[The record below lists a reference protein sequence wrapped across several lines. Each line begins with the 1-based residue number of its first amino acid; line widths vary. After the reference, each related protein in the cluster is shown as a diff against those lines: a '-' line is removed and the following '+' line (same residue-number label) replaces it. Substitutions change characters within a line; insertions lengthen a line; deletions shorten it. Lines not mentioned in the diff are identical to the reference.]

1 MIYIKVLHVISGN
14 DNGGGGKHVLNLCFY
29 SKDKFQTAMGC
40 IGKGE
45 LYDNAQSMGIEV
57 ILIESLKN
65 NQVCEYVRKNNVD
78 IVNFHGAKAF
88 FMHYLMKKKL
98 DIPCVASVHSDY
110 RYDFLNSKLKYILF
124 TPLSKLGLKSFPYYM
139 CVSNYIKNLLEDNNF
154 NGKKAIVNNGINM
167 EEIKVINNRD
177 KIRDKYNI
185 DDKDFVYVM
194 VARMHPIKN
203 HLYCI
208 EAFNK
213 LQKLHSNVK
222 LLLVGDGELKSNLKN
237 KCDELM
243 LNNKVIFTGF
253 QSNVI
258 DFINAADISMLTSF
272 NEGGS
277 PPIVILES
285 GAIKKTII
293 SSDVGDIRECIN
305 DETGFLINPNSIEDI
320 YLKMKK
326 TYENKSMLSDKGQN
340 LYEIVKKEY
349 SMNRFCDQYYN
360 FYKEILSKV

>member
-1 MIYIKVLHVISGN
+1 VIDIKVLQIISGN
-14 DNGGGGKHVLNLCFY
+14 DNGGGGKHVLNLCLY
-29 SKDKFQTAMGC
+29 SKDKFETAIGC

-45 LYDNAQSMGIEV
+45 LYDNAKNMGIEV
-57 ILIESLKN
+57 LLIESLRN
-65 NQVCEYVRKNNVD
+65 NQVCEYVKKNNVD
-78 IVNFHGAKAF
+78 IINFHGAKAF

-98 DIPCVASVHSDY
+98 NIPCAASVHSDY
-110 RYDFLNSKLKYILF
+110 RYDFLNNKLKYILF
-124 TPLSKLGLKSFPYYM
+124 TPLSKLGLKSFHYYV

-154 NGKKAIVNNGINM
+154 IGKKAVVNNGINL
-167 EEIKVINNRD
+167 EEINIVNNRA
-177 KIRDKYNI
+177 KIREQYKI
-185 DDKDFVYVM
+185 DNKDFVYVM

-203 HLYCI
+203 HLLCI

-213 LQKLHSNVK
+213 LQKLYSNVK
-222 LLLVGDGELKSNLKN
+222 LLLVGDGELKPTLKS

-253 QSNVI
+253 QPNVI

-272 NEGGS
+272 SEGGS

-285 GAIKKTII
+285 GAAKKTII

-305 DETGFLINPNSIEDI
+305 EETGFLINPNSIEDI

-326 TYENKSMLSDKGQN
+326 TYENKSMLNNKGQN
-340 LYEIVKKEY
+340 LYEIVEREY